1 MNKKKIRIS
10 AVIMSAVMLASGCS
24 SDNGN
29 SSALSE
35 SNTSKEP
42 ETTAATSSS
51 TTKAE
56 ETTPVSTTKTP
67 ETTTATTTTT
77 PNETKKP
84 ETTTSVVTTKAPETT
99 VVTTT
104 TTKGPEWTE
113 EKVSGTKYIAET
125 CYSRKKAVI
134 GSDAIKQ
141 YFMGDSVK
149 VTAKTNTGYF
159 KLDNGEFIHGDY
171 LSDTKVEPP
180 KQISNEEFN
189 EGLNSKPEET
199 TTPETSNNTNYGKT
213 NSGDEILGYT
223 GNGYA
228 IIGYIPDDGTPY
240 IGEGK
245 DEHGEYYIV
254 DWNDD
259 GTPVF
264 TYKQQDLIIND
275 TTSMGHIDWES

>member
-1 MNKKKIRIS
+1 MKKKHIAIS
-10 AVIMSAVMLASGCS
+10 LAVLAAVLLVGGCS
-24 SDNGN
+24 TDGGN
-29 SSALSE
+29 SSSIA
-35 SNTSKEP
+35 
-42 ETTAATSSS
+42 
-51 TTKAE
+51 

-67 ETTTATTTTT
+67 ETTTTTA

-84 ETTTSVVTTKAPETT
+84 ETTTTVTTKAPETT

-113 EKVSGTKYIAET
+113 EKVSGTKYISET

-159 KLDNGEFIHGDY
+159 KLDNGEFIHSDY

-189 EGLNSKPEET
+189 SAMNSKKEET
-199 TTPETSNNTNYGKT
+199 TAPETSNNTNYGKT
-213 NSGDEILGYT
+213 NSGDEILGYDGD
-223 GNGYA
+223 GNA
-228 IIGYIPDDGTPY
+228 IIGYTPDGESY

-245 DEHGEYYIV
+245 DEFGEYWITGYV
-254 DWNDD
+254 D
-259 GTPVF
+259 GEPITQ
-264 TYKQQDLIIND
+264 YKESKVDYGGADLD
-275 TTSMGHIDWES
+275 FE

>member
-1 MNKKKIRIS
+1 MKKKHIAIS
-10 AVIMSAVMLASGCS
+10 LAVLAAVLLVGGCS
-24 SDNGN
+24 ADGGN
-29 SSALSE
+29 SSSIA
-35 SNTSKEP
+35 
-42 ETTAATSSS
+42 
-51 TTKAE
+51 
-56 ETTPVSTTKTP
+56 ETTPVSTTEAP
-67 ETTTATTTTT
+67 ETTTTTA

-84 ETTTSVVTTKAPETT
+84 ETTTTVTTKAPETT
-99 VVTTT
+99 VVITT

-113 EKVSGTKYIAET
+113 EKVSGTKYISET

-180 KQISNEEFN
+180 KQMTPEEFDAAMS
-189 EGLNSKPEET
+189 SKKEET
-199 TTPETSNNTNYGKT
+199 TAPATSNNTNYGKT
-213 NSGDEILGYT
+213 NSGDEILGYD

-228 IIGYIPDDGTPY
+228 IIGYTPDGQSY

-245 DEHGEYYIV
+245 DEFGEYWIIGYY
-254 DWNDD
+254 D
-259 GTPVF
+259 GGPMRQ
-264 TYKQQDLIIND
+264 YKENGFQGDNTSLDL
-275 TTSMGHIDWES
+275 G

>member
-1 MNKKKIRIS
+1 MKKKHIAIS
-10 AVIMSAVMLASGCS
+10 LAVLAAVLLVGGCS
-24 SDNGN
+24 ADGGN
-29 SSALSE
+29 SSSIV
-35 SNTSKEP
+35 
-42 ETTAATSSS
+42 
-51 TTKAE
+51 

-67 ETTTATTTTT
+67 ETTTTTA

-84 ETTTSVVTTKAPETT
+84 ETTTTVTTKAPETT

-113 EKVSGTKYIAET
+113 EKVSGTKYVSET

-180 KQISNEEFN
+180 KQMTPEEFDN
-189 EGLNSKPEET
+189 AMNSKDEAT
-199 TTPETSNNTNYGKT
+199 APETSNNTNYGKT
-213 NSGDEILGYT
+213 NSGDEILGYN
-223 GNGYA
+223 GNGEA
-228 IIGYIPDDGTPY
+228 IIGYTPDGEAY

-245 DEHGEYYIV
+245 DEFGEYWITGWV
-254 DWNDD
+254 DGKPCTQYKENGVIGKDD
-259 GTPVF
+259 
-264 TYKQQDLIIND
+264 
-275 TTSMGHIDWES
+275 TSLDFE

>member
-1 MNKKKIRIS
+1 MKKKHIAIS
-10 AVIMSAVMLASGCS
+10 LAVLAAVLLVGGCS
-24 SDNGN
+24 ADGGN
-29 SSALSE
+29 SSSIA
-35 SNTSKEP
+35 
-42 ETTAATSSS
+42 
-51 TTKAE
+51 

-67 ETTTATTTTT
+67 ETTTTTA

-84 ETTTSVVTTKAPETT
+84 ETTTSTVTTKAPETT

-189 EGLNSKPEET
+189 SAMSSKKEET
-199 TTPETSNNTNYGKT
+199 TAPATSNNTNYGKT
-213 NSGDEILGYT
+213 NSGDEILGYD
-223 GNGYA
+223 GDGYA
-228 IIGYIPDDGTPY
+228 IIGYTPDGQSY

-245 DEHGEYYIV
+245 DEFGEYWIIGYF
-254 DWNDD
+254 DGEPMRQYKENDPYL
-259 GTPVF
+259 GGA
-264 TYKQQDLIIND
+264 DLNF
-275 TTSMGHIDWES
+275 E

>member
-1 MNKKKIRIS
+1 MKKKHIAIS
-10 AVIMSAVMLASGCS
+10 LAVLAAVLLVGGCS
-24 SDNGN
+24 ADGGN
-29 SSALSE
+29 SSSI
-35 SNTSKEP
+35 T
-42 ETTAATSSS
+42 
-51 TTKAE
+51 

-67 ETTTATTTTT
+67 ETTTTTA

-84 ETTTSVVTTKAPETT
+84 ETTTTVTTKAPETT

-113 EKVSGTKYIAET
+113 EKVSGTKYISET

-180 KQISNEEFN
+180 KQITPEEFDAAMS
-189 EGLNSKPEET
+189 SKKEET
-199 TTPETSNNTNYGKT
+199 TAPATSNNTNYGKT
-213 NSGDEILGYT
+213 NSGDEILGYN
-223 GNGYA
+223 GDGYA
-228 IIGYIPDDGTPY
+228 IIGYMPDGGEY
-240 IGEGK
+240 VGEGK
-245 DEHGEYYIV
+245 DESGDYWIITYVNGEPMKQYKE
-254 DWNDD
+254 NDFQGD
-259 GTPVF
+259 NTSL
-264 TYKQQDLIIND
+264 DL
-275 TTSMGHIDWES
+275 G

>member
-1 MNKKKIRIS
+1 MNKKSIRIS

-67 ETTTATTTTT
+67 ETTITTTTAI
-77 PNETKKP
+77 PDETKKP
-84 ETTTSVVTTKAPETT
+84 ETTATVTTKAPETT

-159 KLDNGEFIHGDY
+159 KLDNGEFIHSDY

-199 TTPETSNNTNYGKT
+199 TAPETSNNTNYGKT

-223 GNGYA
+223 GDGDA
-228 IIGYIPDDGTPY
+228 IIGYIPNDGTPY

-245 DEHGEYYIV
+245 DEHGEYYIIG
-254 DWNDD
+254 WSSD
-259 GTPVF
+259 GTPIF

>member
-1 MNKKKIRIS
+1 MKKKHIAIS
-10 AVIMSAVMLASGCS
+10 LAVLAAVLLVGGCS
-24 SDNGN
+24 ADGGN
-29 SSALSE
+29 SSSIA
-35 SNTSKEP
+35 
-42 ETTAATSSS
+42 
-51 TTKAE
+51 

-67 ETTTATTTTT
+67 ETTTTA

-84 ETTTSVVTTKAPETT
+84 ETTTTVTTKAPETT

-113 EKVSGTKYIAET
+113 EKVSGTKYISET

-180 KQISNEEFN
+180 KQITPEEFDAAMS
-189 EGLNSKPEET
+189 SKKEET
-199 TTPETSNNTNYGKT
+199 TAPATSNNTNYGKT
-213 NSGDEILGYT
+213 NSGDEILGYN
-223 GNGYA
+223 GDGYA
-228 IIGYIPDDGTPY
+228 IIGYMPDGGEY
-240 IGEGK
+240 VGEGK
-245 DEHGEYYIV
+245 DESGDYWIITYVNGEPMKQYKE
-254 DWNDD
+254 NDFQGD
-259 GTPVF
+259 NTSL
-264 TYKQQDLIIND
+264 DL
-275 TTSMGHIDWES
+275 G

>member
-1 MNKKKIRIS
+1 MNKKSIRIS

-24 SDNGN
+24 SDNSN

-35 SNTSKEP
+35 SNTSKAP
-42 ETTAATSSS
+42 ETSAVTSS

-56 ETTPVSTTKTP
+56 ETTPVSTTKAP

-84 ETTTSVVTTKAPETT
+84 ETTSAVTTKAPETT

-159 KLDNGEFIHGDY
+159 KLDNGEFIHSDY

-189 EGLNSKPEET
+189 E
-199 TTPETSNNTNYGKT
+199 
-213 NSGDEILGYT
+213 
-223 GNGYA
+223 
-228 IIGYIPDDGTPY
+228 
-240 IGEGK
+240 
-245 DEHGEYYIV
+245 
-254 DWNDD
+254 
-259 GTPVF
+259 
-264 TYKQQDLIIND
+264 
-275 TTSMGHIDWES
+275 

>member
-1 MNKKKIRIS
+1 MKKKHIAIS
-10 AVIMSAVMLASGCS
+10 LAVLAAVLLVGGCS
-24 SDNGN
+24 ADGGN
-29 SSALSE
+29 SSSIA
-35 SNTSKEP
+35 
-42 ETTAATSSS
+42 
-51 TTKAE
+51 
-56 ETTPVSTTKTP
+56 ETTPVSTTEAP
-67 ETTTATTTTT
+67 ETTTTTA

-84 ETTTSVVTTKAPETT
+84 ETTTTVTTKAPETT
-99 VVTTT
+99 VVITT

-113 EKVSGTKYIAET
+113 EKVSGTKYISET

-199 TTPETSNNTNYGKT
+199 TATSNNTNYGKT

-223 GNGYA
+223 GNGDA
-228 IIGYIPDDGTPY
+228 IIGYIPDIDMPFV
-240 IGEGK
+240 GEGK
-245 DEHGEYYIV
+245 NEHGEYYIIG
-254 DWNDD
+254 WNPD
-259 GTPVF
+259 GSSI
-264 TYKQQDLIIND
+264 TYYKDPELIID
-275 TTSMGHIDWES
+275 DTSMGHIDWES

>member
-1 MNKKKIRIS
+1 MKKKHIAIS
-10 AVIMSAVMLASGCS
+10 LAVLAAVLLVGGCS
-24 SDNGN
+24 ADGGN
-29 SSALSE
+29 SSSIA
-35 SNTSKEP
+35 
-42 ETTAATSSS
+42 
-51 TTKAE
+51 
-56 ETTPVSTTKTP
+56 ETTPVSTIKTP
-67 ETTTATTTTT
+67 ETTTTTA

-84 ETTTSVVTTKAPETT
+84 ETTTSTVTTKAPETT

-113 EKVSGTKYIAET
+113 EKVSGTKYVSET

-180 KQISNEEFN
+180 KQMTPEEFDN
-189 EGLNSKPEET
+189 AMNSKDET
-199 TTPETSNNTNYGKT
+199 TPSSTKAPDTNYGYT
-213 NSGDEILGYT
+213 NSGDKILGY
-223 GNGYA
+223 NGDGEA
-228 IIGYIPDDGTPY
+228 IIGYTPDGIPY

-245 DEHGEYYIV
+245 DEFGEYWITHYYS
-254 DWNDD
+254 DGEPETQYKKDD
-259 GTPVF
+259 AYLGGA
-264 TYKQQDLIIND
+264 DLNF
-275 TTSMGHIDWES
+275 E

>member
-1 MNKKKIRIS
+1 MKKKHIAIS
-10 AVIMSAVMLASGCS
+10 LAVLAAVLLVGGCS
-24 SDNGN
+24 ADGGN
-29 SSALSE
+29 SSSIA
-35 SNTSKEP
+35 
-42 ETTAATSSS
+42 
-51 TTKAE
+51 
-56 ETTPVSTTKTP
+56 ETTPVSTTEAP
-67 ETTTATTTTT
+67 ETTTTTA

-84 ETTTSVVTTKAPETT
+84 ETTTTVTTKAPETT
-99 VVTTT
+99 VVITT

-113 EKVSGTKYIAET
+113 EKVSGTKYISET

-171 LSDTKVEPP
+171 LSNTKVEPP

-199 TTPETSNNTNYGKT
+199 TAPATSNNTNYGKT

-223 GNGYA
+223 GNGDA

-245 DEHGEYYIV
+245 DEHGEYYILG
-254 DWNDD
+254 WSSD
-259 GTPVF
+259 GTPIF
-264 TYKQQDLIIND
+264 TYKQQDLIIDN
-275 TTSMGHIDWES
+275 TSIGHIDWES

>member
-1 MNKKKIRIS
+1 MKKKHIAISS
-10 AVIMSAVMLASGCS
+10 AVLAAVLLVGGCS
-24 SDNGN
+24 ADGGN
-29 SSALSE
+29 SSSI
-35 SNTSKEP
+35 T
-42 ETTAATSSS
+42 
-51 TTKAE
+51 

-67 ETTTATTTTT
+67 ETTTTV

-84 ETTTSVVTTKAPETT
+84 ETTTTVTTKAPETT

-159 KLDNGEFIHGDY
+159 KLDNGEFIHSDY

-180 KQISNEEFN
+180 KQMTPEEFN
-189 EGLNSKPEET
+189 SAMSSKKEET
-199 TTPETSNNTNYGKT
+199 TAPATSNNTNYGKT
-213 NSGDEILGYT
+213 NSGDEILGYD
-223 GNGYA
+223 GDGYA
-228 IIGYIPDDGTPY
+228 IIGYTPDGESY

-245 DEHGEYYIV
+245 DEFGEYWITGYV
-254 DWNDD
+254 D
-259 GTPVF
+259 GEPITQ
-264 TYKQQDLIIND
+264 YKESKVDYGGADLD
-275 TTSMGHIDWES
+275 FE

>member
-1 MNKKKIRIS
+1 MKKKHIAISS
-10 AVIMSAVMLASGCS
+10 AVLAAVLLVGGCS
-24 SDNGN
+24 ADGGN
-29 SSALSE
+29 SSSI
-35 SNTSKEP
+35 T
-42 ETTAATSSS
+42 
-51 TTKAE
+51 
-56 ETTPVSTTKTP
+56 ETTPVSVTKAP
-67 ETTTATTTTT
+67 ETATTV

-84 ETTTSVVTTKAPETT
+84 ETTTTVTTKAPETT

-159 KLDNGEFIHGDY
+159 KLDNGEFIHSDY

-180 KQISNEEFN
+180 KQITPEEFDAAMS
-189 EGLNSKPEET
+189 SKKEET
-199 TTPETSNNTNYGKT
+199 TAPATSNNTNYGKT
-213 NSGDEILGYT
+213 NSGDEILGYD
-223 GNGYA
+223 GDGYA
-228 IIGYIPDDGTPY
+228 IIGHTPDGLAY

-245 DEHGEYYIV
+245 DEFGEYWIIGYV
-254 DWNDD
+254 DGDPMRQYKENGVIGKDD
-259 GTPVF
+259 
-264 TYKQQDLIIND
+264 
-275 TTSMGHIDWES
+275 TSLDFE

>member
-1 MNKKKIRIS
+1 MKKKHIAIS
-10 AVIMSAVMLASGCS
+10 LAVLAAVLLVGGCS
-24 SDNGN
+24 ADGGN
-29 SSALSE
+29 SSSIA
-35 SNTSKEP
+35 
-42 ETTAATSSS
+42 
-51 TTKAE
+51 
-56 ETTPVSTTKTP
+56 ETTPVSTTKAP
-67 ETTTATTTTT
+67 ETTTTTA

-84 ETTTSVVTTKAPETT
+84 ETTTSTVTTKAPETT

-113 EKVSGTKYIAET
+113 EKVSGTKYISET

-180 KQISNEEFN
+180 KQMTPEEFDAS
-189 EGLNSKPEET
+189 LNSKDET
-199 TTPETSNNTNYGKT
+199 TPPSTKAPDTNYGYT
-213 NSGDEILGYT
+213 NSGDKILGY
-223 GNGYA
+223 NGDGEA
-228 IIGYIPDDGTPY
+228 IIGYTPDGIPY

-245 DEHGEYYIV
+245 DEFGEYWITHYYSDGEPETQYKENGVIGK
-254 DWNDD
+254 DD
-259 GTPVF
+259 TSL
-264 TYKQQDLIIND
+264 DL
-275 TTSMGHIDWES
+275 G

>member
-1 MNKKKIRIS
+1 MKKKHIAIS
-10 AVIMSAVMLASGCS
+10 LAVLAAVLLVGGCS
-24 SDNGN
+24 ADGGN
-29 SSALSE
+29 SSSIA
-35 SNTSKEP
+35 
-42 ETTAATSSS
+42 
-51 TTKAE
+51 

-67 ETTTATTTTT
+67 ETTTTAA

-84 ETTTSVVTTKAPETT
+84 ETTTSTVTTKAPETT

-113 EKVSGTKYIAET
+113 EKVSGTKYVSET

-180 KQISNEEFN
+180 KQMTPEEFDAS
-189 EGLNSKPEET
+189 LNFKDET
-199 TTPETSNNTNYGKT
+199 TSHSTKAPDTNYGYT
-213 NSGDEILGYT
+213 NSGDKILGYNGD
-223 GNGYA
+223 GNA
-228 IIGYIPDDGTPY
+228 IIGYTPDGEPY
-240 IGEGK
+240 MGEGK
-245 DEHGEYYIV
+245 DEFGEYWITGW
-254 DWNDD
+254 DPD
-259 GTPVF
+259 GTPW
-264 TYKQQDLIIND
+264 TQYKENGVIGKDDTSLDL
-275 TTSMGHIDWES
+275 G